1 MKEGVRETSNELG
14 RAEYKIHGKTVETI
28 KIWKGG

>member
-14 RAEYKIHGKTVETI
+14 RVEYKIHGKTVETI
-28 KIWKGG
+28 KI